1 MKFQMEITK
10 PYCYVSWHFNSLA
23 LRLTPNPGQ
32 AWAGRGWGQGWIHQ
46 SVVAQSNPCLEEP
59 CTSFNVWLSPSCNS

>member
-32 AWAGRGWGQGWIHQ
+32 ALGWQRVG
-46 SVVAQSNPCLEEP
+46 VL
-59 CTSFNVWLSPSCNS
+59 TFFFNTATGEVIDGHSPW